1 MIRVEQYK
9 TSDYQET
16 SWSGGRTTQL
26 YLFPAQ
32 SSYGE
37 RNFQFRLSTA
47 SMDTEQST
55 FTSLPSYHRILLSL
69 DQTIVLQDM
78 NSGEQVTLAPYH
90 IHRFEGEQSIQCV
103 GKAQD
108 FNIIFDDSVQADLQ
122 VMDENKWG
130 VECGDDFQFIYALV
144 NLDFHIEGWGSGHL
158 AAKELLVVETNEL
171 PPRSLHLTACQAC
184 QKPKAL
190 IAKLRSTDL
199 SRNMV

>member
-26 YLFPAQ
+26 YLFPTQ

-78 NSGEQVTLAPYH
+78 SSEEQVTLAPYQ

-122 VMDENKWG
+122 VMEENKWV
-130 VECGDDFQFIYALV
+130 VECEADFRFIYALV

-158 AAKELLVVETNEL
+158 AAKELLVVMTNEL
-171 PPRSLHLTACQAC
+171 PPLHLHITACQAC

-190 IAKLRSTDL
+190 IARLKSTDL
-199 SRNMV
+199 GRNMI

>member
-1 MIRVEQYK
+1 M
-9 TSDYQET
+9 
-16 SWSGGRTTQL
+16 
-26 YLFPAQ
+26 
-32 SSYGE
+32 
-37 RNFQFRLSTA
+37 STA

-108 FNIIFDDSVQADLQ
+108 FNIIFDDSIQADLQ

-130 VECGDDFQFIYALV
+130 VECEGDFQFIYALV

-171 PPRSLHLTACQAC
+171 PPLHLHLTACQAC

-199 SRNMV
+199 GRNMI

>member
-1 MIRVEQYK
+1 MIRVEKYK

-78 NSGEQVTLAPYH
+78 NSGEQVILAPYH

-122 VMDENKWG
+122 VMEENKWV
-130 VECGDDFQFIYALV
+130 VECEADFRFIYALV

-171 PPRSLHLTACQAC
+171 PPLHLHLTACQAC

-190 IAKLRSTDL
+190 TARLRSTDL
-199 SRNMV
+199 GRNMI

>member
-1 MIRVEQYK
+1 MQVLK
-9 TSDYQET
+9 TSDYQEA

-78 NSGEQVTLAPYH
+78 NSGEQVTMVPYK

-108 FNIIFDDSVQADLQ
+108 FNIIFDDSIQADLQ

-130 VECGDDFQFIYALV
+130 VECEGDFQFIYALV

-171 PPRSLHLTACQAC
+171 PPLHLHLTACQAC

-190 IAKLRSTDL
+190 IARLRSTDL
-199 SRNMV
+199 SRNMI

>member
-1 MIRVEQYK
+1 MDGRVL
-9 TSDYQET
+9 SH
-16 SWSGGRTTQL
+16 SPGGRTTQL
-26 YLFPAQ
+26 YLFPTQ

-55 FTSLPSYHRILLSL
+55 FTSLASYHRILLSL

-78 NSGEQVTLAPYH
+78 NSGEQVTLA

-108 FNIIFDDSVQADLQ
+108 FDIIFDDSIQADLQ

-130 VECGDDFQFIYALV
+130 VECGDDFQFIV
-144 NLDFHIEGWGSGHL
+144 I
-158 AAKELLVVETNEL
+158 
-171 PPRSLHLTACQAC
+171 
-184 QKPKAL
+184 
-190 IAKLRSTDL
+190 
-199 SRNMV
+199 

>member
-1 MIRVEQYK
+1 MIRVEKYK

-78 NSGEQVTLAPYH
+78 SSEEQVTLAPYH

-108 FNIIFDDSVQADLQ
+108 FNIIFDDSIQADLQ
-122 VMDENKWG
+122 VMDENKWV
-130 VECGDDFQFIYALV
+130 VECEGDFQFIYALV

-171 PPRSLHLTACQAC
+171 PPLNLHLTACQAC

-190 IAKLRSTDL
+190 IARLRSTDL
-199 SRNMV
+199 SRNMI